1 MIIDCVIFQ
10 VFLVKNVLKIVI
22 FVQQAQIVQ
31 FATIDSFLMVMSVS
45 IVHQTVLNAQV
56 ELLARPA
63 KMDTLIIMVIVMVKL
78 MELLQNLLRVIKKFN
93 VRLVVRI
100 AQVQLSVELAL
111 LGFSRLEMF
120 VQNVIL
126 LVLLVMVL
134 VQAIV

>member
-1 MIIDCVIFQ
+1 M
-10 VFLVKNVLKIVI
+10 FLVKNVLKIVI

-31 FATIDSFLMVMSVS
+31 CATIGSFLMVMSVS

-78 MELLQNLLRVIKKFN
+78 MELLQHLLRVIKKFN

>member
-1 MIIDCVIFQ
+1 M
-10 VFLVKNVLKIVI
+10 FLVKNVLKIVI

-78 MELLQNLLRVIKKFN
+78 MELLQHLLRVIKKFN

>member
-1 MIIDCVIFQ
+1 M
-10 VFLVKNVLKIVI
+10 FLVKNVLKIVI

-45 IVHQTVLNAQV
+45 IVHQTVLDAQM

-78 MELLQNLLRVIKKFN
+78 MELLQHLLRVIKKFN

-111 LGFSRLEMF
+111 LGFSRTEMF
-120 VQNVIL
+120 VQNAIL
-126 LVLLVMVL
+126 HV
-134 VQAIV
+134 